1 MKIFVAAAVGTLLVC
16 APVPSA
22 HAQEKA
28 APRADFAIADGDRVV
43 FYGDSITEQR
53 LYSSDIENYI
63 LTRFPSYRVE
73 FVQSGVGGDRT
84 RGGARGPID
93 LRLHR
98 DIFEHN
104 PTVVTVMLG
113 MNDGEYRQYDAD
125 IFTTYSNGY
134 RYIVEEIQKAFPKA
148 KLTLVKPSAYDDVTR
163 EPMTPGGYN
172 ATLVKYGTFV
182 GDLATEKNTGVADM
196 NAPVVDALTKAKAE
210 NSALSTLLI
219 NDRVHPGPAIHWVMA
234 EAVLKSWNAPATV
247 TAVNLSVEHE
257 SVVASDNTDTTDLAI
272 LPNGLTWTQQDRAL
286 PLPIGP
292 VDADPLMA
300 LVIHSSDLVSALDQ
314 ETLAVTGLQPGT
326 YQLRIDDR
334 VVGSFSAEKL
344 GKGLNLALLETPMLE
359 QARRVAR
366 DTDLLNQYDGQWFA
380 MNAQPPDEKFA
391 DTLKALADAKV
402 AATDRQHRD
411 AQPLPHHY
419 SLMETSTPTQPR
431 PNRPAVRKKT
441 K

>member
-1 MKIFVAAAVGTLLVC
+1 MRIFVGAAVGILLMF
-16 APVPSA
+16 APA
-22 HAQEKA
+22 NTRAQEKA
-28 APRADFAIADGDRVV
+28 APRADFAIADGDHVV

-53 LYSSDIENYI
+53 QYTSDIENYI

-98 DIFEHN
+98 DVFEHN

-113 MNDGEYRQYDAD
+113 MNDGEYRPYDAD

-134 RYIVEEIQKAFPKA
+134 RYIVDEIQKAFPKA
-148 KLTLVKPSAYDDVTR
+148 KVTLVKPSAYDDVTR
-163 EPMTPGGYN
+163 EPSMPGGYN
-172 ATLVKYGTFV
+172 ATLLKYGAFV
-182 GDLATEKNTGVADM
+182 GDLAAEKNTGVADM

-210 NSALSTLLI
+210 NAALSTLLI

-272 LPNGLTWTQQDRAL
+272 LPTGLTWTQQDRAL

-292 VDADPLMA
+292 VDADALMA
-300 LVIHSSDLVSALDQ
+300 LVIHSSDLVQALDQ
-314 ETLAVTGLQPGT
+314 ETLTVTGLQPGT
-326 YQLRIDDR
+326 HQLRVDDR

-344 GKGLNLALLETPMLE
+344 GRGVNLALLETPMLE

-366 DTDLLNQYDGQWFA
+366 DTDLLNQYDSQWFA

-419 SLMETSTPTQPR
+419 SLMETPTPTQPR
-431 PNRPAVRKKT
+431 PNRPAARKKT